1 MLAVV
6 IYGILCLL
14 VGLMAIDRKGG
25 FLLFLILSVVLSP
38 LGGVFI
44 LLITRTS
51 VPNARG
57 LKLAEREQA
66 LQK

>member
-1 MLAVV
+1 MLAIA
-6 IYGILCLL
+6 IYLVLCLL
-14 VGLMAIDRKGG
+14 VGFMAIDRKGG

-38 LGGVFI
+38 LVGVFM

-57 LKLAEREQA
+57 LKALEREQA

>member
-1 MLAVV
+1 
-6 IYGILCLL
+6 
-14 VGLMAIDRKGG
+14 VGLMAIDRRGG

-38 LGGVFI
+38 LVGIFI

-57 LKLAEREQA
+57 LKSAEREQA
-66 LQK
+66 LQNG